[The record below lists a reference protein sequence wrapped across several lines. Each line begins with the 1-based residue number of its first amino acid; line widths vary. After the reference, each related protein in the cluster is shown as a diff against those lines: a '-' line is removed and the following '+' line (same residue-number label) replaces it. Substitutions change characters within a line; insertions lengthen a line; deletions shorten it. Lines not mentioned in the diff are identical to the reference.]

1 MVGVE
6 VPCRPAARSV
16 AKPKAQTT
24 AKESGAQAARPERI
38 PQKWRAATLA
48 REARQVALGEL
59 HSGTRRAVDLVPEV
73 ATWVASEGREE
84 APGEV
89 VEQRHWG
96 HLRREPALILAVVQ
110 TAV

>member
-48 REARQVALGEL
+48 RGARQGAVGGP
-59 HSGTRRAVDLVPEV
+59 HSGTPRAGGLGAGG
-73 ATWVASEGREE
+73 ATLGAAEGGGGG
-84 APGEV
+84 PGGGGG
-89 VEQRHWG
+89 QRHRG
-96 HLRREPALILAVVQ
+96 DLREG
-110 TAV
+110 